1 MSTPVSLLLVVLL
14 VLANGFFVAAE
25 FALVSVRRT
34 RIDQLVTEGRPRA
47 RGVQRALG
55 HLDTYIA
62 ATQLGITMASLALG
76 FIGEPALAHLIDPLT
91 SRFLPAEGA
100 AITSHGL
107 AVILAFSI
115 ATALHIVF
123 GELAPKSI
131 ALQRPEATSLWVTA
145 PLNVFLK
152 IFKPF
157 ISVLNGI
164 GNAVVRMLGFDPVGE
179 HASVHSVEELELIVR
194 SSREAGV
201 VDAQQE
207 YMVAGVF
214 EFAGSHAREI
224 MTPRTEVEAVPVN
237 VSLGELARHASE
249 GSHSRL
255 PIYDGDLDHI
265 VGVVHVKDVLR
276 ALRLQDVGDDAAPFD
291 VRSIMRKVVFVAES
305 LPLDR
310 LMAQLRH
317 ARLHLAVV
325 VDEFGGTAGLVTF
338 EDLLE
343 EIVGDV
349 ADEFDTGREQIE
361 EHPDGRVEFDGLLA
375 VDEINARFDLGIEE
389 EFYDTIGGHVFGL
402 LQRPPQIGDEVTV
415 PDGRLLRVTALDE
428 RRVAR
433 LVLLPSAAASA
444 PAEVRDGDDR
454 APAPG

>member
-14 VLANGFFVAAE
+14 VLLNGFFVAAE
-25 FALVSVRRT
+25 LVIER
-34 RIDQLVTEGRPRA
+34 RPRA
-47 RGVQRALG
+47 RGVQKALG
-55 HLDTYIA
+55 RLDTYIA

-76 FIGEPALAHLIDPLT
+76 FIGEPALAHLVEPLT
-91 SRFLPAEGA
+91 SRFLPESGA
-100 AITSHGL
+100 TITAHGL
-107 AVILAFSI
+107 AVIIAFTI

-131 ALQRPEATSLWVTA
+131 ALQRPEQTSLWVTA
-145 PLNVFLK
+145 PLDLFLK
-152 IFKPF
+152 AFRPF
-157 ISVLNGI
+157 IYVLNGI
-164 GNAVVRMLGFDPVGE
+164 GNGVVRLLGFEPAGE
-179 HASVHSVEELELIVR
+179 HALVHSVEELELIVR

-224 MTPRTEVEAVPVN
+224 MTPRTEIEAVPVG

-276 ALRLQDVGDDAAPFD
+276 ALRLQDVSDDAAPFD
-291 VRSIMRKVVFVAES
+291 VRSIKRRVLFVAES

-349 ADEFDTGREQIE
+349 ADEFDTGRAQIE
-361 EHPDGRVEFDGLLA
+361 EHPDGRIELDGLLS
-375 VDEINARFDLGIEE
+375 VDEVNERFHLEIVE
-389 EFYDTIGGHVFGL
+389 EFYDTIGGHVFGI
-402 LQRPPQIGDEVTV
+402 LQRPPQIGDEVQV
-415 PDGRLLRVTALDE
+415 PTGRVLRVTALDE
-428 RRVAR
+428 RRIAR
-433 LVLLPSAAASA
+433 LLLLPRPSSDGEESEVETA
-444 PAEVRDGDDR
+444 PDNAETRGN
-454 APAPG
+454 P

>member
-1 MSTPVSLLLVVLL
+1 MSTPVSLVLVVLL
-14 VLANGFFVAAE
+14 VLLNGFFVAAE

-34 RIDQLVTEGRPRA
+34 RIDQLVMERKARA
-47 RGVQRALG
+47 RGVQKALSR
-55 HLDTYIA
+55 LDTYIA

-76 FIGEPALAHLIDPLT
+76 FIGEPALAHLFEPIMG
-91 SRFLPAEGA
+91 RFLPATGA
-100 AITSHGL
+100 TITAHSL
-107 AVILAFSI
+107 AVVVAFAI

-131 ALQRPEATSLWVTA
+131 ALQRPEATALWVTA
-145 PLNVFLK
+145 PLDIFLRV
-152 IFKPF
+152 FKPF
-157 ISVLNGI
+157 IFVLNGI
-164 GNAVVRMLGFDPVGE
+164 GNAVVRMLGFEPAGE

-224 MTPRTEVEAVPVN
+224 MTPRTEVEAVPVG
-237 VSLGELARHASE
+237 VSLGELARMASE

-265 VGVVHVKDVLR
+265 LGVVHVKDVLQ
-276 ALRLQDVGDDAAPFD
+276 ALRLQEVGDDAAPFD
-291 VRSIMRKVVFVAES
+291 VRNIMRKVLFVAES

-310 LMAQLRH
+310 LMAQLRLG
-317 ARLHLAVV
+317 RMHLAVV

-361 EHPDGRVEFDGLLA
+361 EQPDGRVDLLA
-375 VDEINARFDLGIEE
+375 LNVR
-389 EFYDTIGGHVFGL
+389 GL
-402 LQRPPQIGDEVTV
+402 AN
-415 PDGRLLRVTALDE
+415 RLLDEDLAELADLIDARIAL
-428 RRVAR
+428 
-433 LVLLPSAAASA
+433 S
-444 PAEVRDGDDR
+444 
-454 APAPG
+454 